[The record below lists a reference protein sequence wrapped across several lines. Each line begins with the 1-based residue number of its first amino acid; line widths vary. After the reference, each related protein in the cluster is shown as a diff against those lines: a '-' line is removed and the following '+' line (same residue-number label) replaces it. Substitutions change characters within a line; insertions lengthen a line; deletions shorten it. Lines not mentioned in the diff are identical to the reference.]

1 MSKNIS
7 DMLMVGY
14 DHKEGDKPTLVIG
27 RADPNTKEVD
37 ILNVFKGDEAFN
49 LYKKLTV
56 PSTIEEGND
65 VKSNT

>member
-14 DHKEGDKPTLVIG
+14 DHAEGDKPTLVIG